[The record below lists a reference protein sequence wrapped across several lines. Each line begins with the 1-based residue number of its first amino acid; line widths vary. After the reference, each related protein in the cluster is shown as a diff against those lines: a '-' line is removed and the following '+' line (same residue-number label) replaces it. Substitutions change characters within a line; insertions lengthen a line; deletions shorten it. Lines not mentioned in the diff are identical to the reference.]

1 MRATSETIDAAVS
14 GWREAM
20 GISHASEWNHSES
33 CADSARKVRR
43 PEVVKG
49 TRCDPQSSQVMVSA
63 GFPVNSAVFC
73 DSRSQTPAVTF
84 SDDEPTKASVADE
97 AGSTTPP
104 TNEPAVRMT
113 ATAATMPKLGLV
125 HPRLDIGALSTAWAT
140 LS

>member
-49 TRCDPQSSQVMVSA
+49 TRCDPQSSQVIASA

-73 DSRSQTPAVTF
+73 DSRSQTPAVIF
-84 SDDEPTKASVADE
+84 FVDEPTEASVAEE
-97 AGSTTPP
+97 AGWTTPP
-104 TNEPAVRMT
+104 TSEPKVRM
-113 ATAATMPKLGLV
+113 AITAATMPKLGLV
-125 HPRLDIGALSTAWAT
+125 QPRLDIGALSTAWAT